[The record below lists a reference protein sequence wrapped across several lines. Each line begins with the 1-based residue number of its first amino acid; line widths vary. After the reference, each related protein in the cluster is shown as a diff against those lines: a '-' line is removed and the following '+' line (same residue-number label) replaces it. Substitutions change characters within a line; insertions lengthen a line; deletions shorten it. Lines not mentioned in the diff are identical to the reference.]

1 MNGMKLY
8 IQRYIDMLSIPGIE
22 WTDILEIIIIAF
34 LIYEILLWVR
44 KTRAWALFKG
54 LSVLLF
60 FTLFAVFFHL
70 NTILWITSKTI
81 SVGIIAVII
90 LFQPE
95 LRRALEQLGRSGIIT
110 SLSFFED
117 GGNEEEKRYSDRAIT
132 EIIHAT
138 YEMAKSKTGAL
149 IVLEQKVPLGE
160 YEHTG
165 IAIDAEI
172 SSELLINI
180 FEKNTPLHDGAVI
193 IRPNRVVAATCYLP
207 ISNNMGIAKELGTRH
222 RAAIGL
228 SEVSDSITIIVSE
241 ETGKVSLAVDNEL
254 YRNIEAVSIRNCILD
269 RQKKTINKKNLKW
282 WKTRN
287 ENKRNQ

>member
-1 MNGMKLY
+1 MDGMKFY
-8 IQRYIDMLSIPGIE
+8 IQRYIDALSIPKVG
-22 WTDILEIIIIAF
+22 WTDILEIIIISV
-34 LIYEILLWVR
+34 LIYQILMWVR

-54 LSVLLF
+54 LSVLLVF
-60 FTLFAVFFHL
+60 VLLAVAFKL
-70 NTILWITSKTI
+70 NTILWIVSKTI

-95 LRRALEQLGRSGIIT
+95 LRRALEQLGRRGIFAT
-110 SLSFFED
+110 FNFFDDNNKNQEA
-117 GGNEEEKRYSDRAIT
+117 YYTDRVIT

-149 IVLEQKVPLGE
+149 IVLENKVPLGE

-172 SSELLINI
+172 SSQLLINI

-193 IRPNRVVAATCYLP
+193 VRPNRIVAATCYLP

-222 RAAIGL
+222 RAAVGL
-228 SEVSDSITIIVSE
+228 SEVSDSIIIVVSE
-241 ETGKVSLAVDNEL
+241 ETGKVSLAMDNEI
-254 YRNIEAVSIRNCILD
+254 YRNIEAATIRNSILD
-269 RQKKTINKKNLKW
+269 RQKKSDYKKNLKW
-282 WKTRN
+282 WKAKY
-287 ENKRNQ
+287 ENKRSK

>member
-1 MNGMKLY
+1 MDVIRLY
-8 IQRYIDMLSIPGIE
+8 IQRYIDVLSIPKIG
-22 WTDILEIIIIAF
+22 WTDILEIIIISI

-54 LSVLLF
+54 LSILLLF
-60 FTLFAVFFHL
+60 ILFALAFHL
-70 NTILWITSKTI
+70 NTILWIASKTI

-95 LRRALEQLGRSGIIT
+95 LRRALEQLGRNGLFT
-110 SLSFFED
+110 SFSFFDD
-117 GGNEEEKRYSDRAIT
+117 GSKTEETQYTDRAIT

-138 YEMAKSKTGAL
+138 YEMAKAKTGAL

-180 FEKNTPLHDGAVI
+180 FEKNTPLHDGAVL

-241 ETGKVSLAVDNEL
+241 ETGKVSLAVDNEI
-254 YRNIEAVSIRNCILD
+254 YRNIEAATIRNCILD
-269 RQKKTINKKNLKW
+269 RQKKSMSKKNLIW
-282 WKTRN
+282 WKAKN
-287 ENKRNQ
+287 ENKRN